1 MTEAPEAIGGDQ
13 GAPHAASAEDD
24 VVDRGL
30 GVAMGAAAEH
40 TTGPQAGTHLDRR
53 KQPQGAALAADERAA
68 CIRLQLNDVEIAQQP
83 VIEAR
88 GSCRG
93 SLEPSRDGGA
103 GMARHSG
110 GRRSADALDS

>member
-1 MTEAPEAIGGDQ
+1 MGDQ
-13 GAPHAASAEDD
+13 RAPHAASAEDD

-30 GVAMGAAAEH
+30 DVAMGAAAEN

-68 CIRLQLNDVEIAQQP
+68 FIGLQLNDVDIAQQQP

-93 SLEPSRDGGA
+93 SLEPSREGGA

-110 GRRSADALDS
+110 GRRNADALDS

>member
-1 MTEAPEAIGGDQ
+1 MTSLI
-13 GAPHAASAEDD
+13 AALVLRWERRPRTLPAHK
-24 VVDRGL
+24 R
-30 GVAMGAAAEH
+30 EH
-40 TTGPQAGTHLDRR
+40 TSIVANSHRVRR
-53 KQPQGAALAADERAA
+53 LLPMNVQRSSA
-68 CIRLQLNDVEIAQQP
+68 CSSMTSEIAQQP

-110 GRRSADALDS
+110 GHRNADALDS

>member
-1 MTEAPEAIGGDQ
+1 
-13 GAPHAASAEDD
+13 
-24 VVDRGL
+24 
-30 GVAMGAAAEH
+30 MGAAAEN
-40 TTGPQAGTHLDRR
+40 TPGPQAGTHLDRR

-110 GRRSADALDS
+110 GRRHADALDS